1 MVSLIWNS
9 WSGNRKQLPVM
20 WHDRS
25 CGFIFQTSIMKRCTL
40 EFHPIAIVEH
50 EGPIEFYT
58 PPDEDYLD
66 MNSQSL
72 KLHYVL

>member
-1 MVSLIWNS
+1 
-9 WSGNRKQLPVM
+9 
-20 WHDRS
+20 
-25 CGFIFQTSIMKRCTL
+25 MKRCTL

-72 KLHYVL
+72 KLHYVLWTVTEVIWTLTQKLGL